1 LDAFKFVAKI
11 AVMLVVPAA
20 VGVTTYQYLNDMITV
35 PVNAEAKEQVPVIV
49 APTDTFS
56 NVCSKI
62 AEAGIVKA
70 PWVLNVLQRL
80 RAKDLAVKAGE
91 YSFNAAMKPVDVL
104 EKLKKADIVI
114 REFTLN
120 EGDSIWALPA
130 RIEEAGITDAQSI
143 TAMLTDRDSLAT
155 AGVRAD
161 SFEGYLGAGTYRHNK
176 GDSPRDIVLHLFN
189 AGKELWHESY
199 DPLAQ
204 AKNLSRHE
212 IMTMASLIQ
221 SETTD
226 PAEQA
231 QVSQIY
237 HKALGSLKKLKSN
250 RSVLYGLSPEEAAG
264 GLKEQYFRKP
274 HPYNTYINFGLPPGP
289 VCNPS
294 NSAIV
299 AALYPDDTVEA
310 EFFLKDP
317 VTGVIKFYKDEAEYN
332 KAFEAFKRT
341 LLSPEEL
348 AAIQAEKEKAE
359 AAALARQGQNKAL
372 NKAPAAAGKK

>member
-1 LDAFKFVAKI
+1 LDTFKFVAKI
-11 AVMLVVPAA
+11 LVMIVVPA
-20 VGVTTYQYLNDMITV
+20 VLGVSTYQYLNDMLTEPI
-35 PVNAEAKEQVPVIV
+35 NAEAKETVSVII
-49 APTDTFS
+49 APSDSFS
-56 NVCSKI
+56 NVCTKV

-91 YSFNAAMKPVDVL
+91 YAFSASMKPVDVL

-143 TAMLTDRDSLAT
+143 TAVLTDRDLLT
-155 AGVRAD
+155 QAGVRAE
-161 SFEGYLGAGTYRHNK
+161 SFEGYLGAGTYRFNK
-176 GDSPRDIVLHLFN
+176 GDAPRDIILHLFN

-199 DPLAQ
+199 DPLAE

-212 IMTMASLIQ
+212 IITLASLIQ
-221 SETTD
+221 SETSD
-226 PAEQA
+226 PGEQA
-231 QVSQIY
+231 KISQIY
-237 HKALGSLKKLKSN
+237 IKALGSLKKLRSN
-250 RSVLYGLSPEEAAG
+250 RSVLYGLTPEEAAK
-264 GLKEQYFRKP
+264 GLKEEYFRKP

-294 NSAIV
+294 NGAIV

-310 EFFLKDP
+310 EFFLKDLE
-317 VTGVIKFYKDEAEYN
+317 TGEIKFFKDEAAYN
-332 KAFEAFKRT
+332 KAFDDFKRT

-348 AAIQAEKEKAE
+348 ALIKEEKEKAE
-359 AAALARQGQNKAL
+359 AAALERQNK
-372 NKAPAAAGKK
+372 NKSLAKGAPPAKK